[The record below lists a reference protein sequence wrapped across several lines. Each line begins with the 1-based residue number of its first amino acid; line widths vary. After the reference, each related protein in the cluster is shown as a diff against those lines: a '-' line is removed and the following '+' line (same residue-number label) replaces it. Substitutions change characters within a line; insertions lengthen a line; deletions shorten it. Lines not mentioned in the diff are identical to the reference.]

1 MREYEFSI
9 SSGGQQARTVQGNF
23 VRIKSA
29 SDEINVKVEN
39 KEGRIIADLNLSGG
53 MRFRVPDIF
62 HTLRVA
68 NNNAGSVNAVLVAGV
83 GDVDD
88 TEISGNVTVAGSDTI
103 GTSTDVSLA
112 ATSTTIISAANAS
125 RREILITN
133 LTSNSE
139 YLRVGDSNAGAA
151 RGTELAPGQTVS
163 LSTSAAVYAY
173 NPGAAAQSVSLLEVL

>member
-53 MRFRVPDIF
+53 MRFKVPDIF

-88 TEISGNVTVAGSDTI
+88 TEISGNVTIDGSDAI
-103 GTSTDVSLA
+103 GTAADVSLS
-112 ATSTTIISAANAS
+112 ATAQTLISAANAS
-125 RREILITN
+125 RHEILITN
-133 LTSNSE
+133 LSSNSE
-139 YLRVGDSNAGAA
+139 FIRIGDINAGAS
-151 RGTELAPGQTVS
+151 RGAELAPGGTIS
-163 LSTSAAVYAY
+163 LNTSAAVYGY
-173 NPGAAAQSVSLLEVL
+173 NPGASAQSVTVLEVL